1 MVIFI
6 NLVQEAG
13 EDIQEGMNVLV
24 ADWDL
29 W

>member
-24 ADWDL
+24 AD
-29 W
+29 